1 MCQTGGSY
9 DFPPTRQGNCYVWN
23 LTGGIG
29 DEVTQL
35 IPKTKIPAHT
45 RYALQC
51 RFSPDSTCVRGLRG
65 REPSDGF
72 GRRGPVWGWGLD
84 GLGLPGG
91 KQGGIGLEWL
101 MMTLLPTHTYP

>member
-1 MCQTGGSY
+1 MSDWRFWCPH
-9 DFPPTRQGNCYVWN
+9 DFPPTPQGNCYVWN

-51 RFSPDSTCVRGLRG
+51 RFSPDSTCVRGLVDQEFSMALG
-65 REPSDGF
+65 RKEPAWVG
-72 GRRGPVWGWGLD
+72 GLMD
-84 GLGLPGG
+84 LGLLGEWQGDGG
-91 KQGGIGLEWL
+91 VE
-101 MMTLLPTHTYP
+101 

>member
-1 MCQTGGSY
+1 MLDWRVWSSH
-9 DFPPTRQGNCYVWN
+9 DFPPTLQGNCYVWN

-51 RFSPDSTCVRGLRG
+51 RFSPDSTCVRGLRHQEFTMAAGG
-65 REPSDGF
+65 RD
-72 GRRGPVWGWGLD
+72 
-84 GLGLPGG
+84 LPGAG
-91 KQGGIGLEWL
+91 A
-101 MMTLLPTHTYP
+101 